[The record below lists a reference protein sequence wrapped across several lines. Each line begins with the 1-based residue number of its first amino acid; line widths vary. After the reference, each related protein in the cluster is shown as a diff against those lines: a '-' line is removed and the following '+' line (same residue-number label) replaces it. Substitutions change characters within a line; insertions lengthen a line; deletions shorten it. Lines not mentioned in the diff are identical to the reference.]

1 MPVRPLTNSK
11 VKPAVTKDEQLA
23 CIILNSATTTVTINK
38 NTGFID
44 YIDVNGKPILE
55 DGYSLKPDFWRA
67 PTDNDYGA
75 SLQTKLGV
83 WKNPTFNL
91 KSLKSENE
99 GICQKVVAQYDMPE
113 VKASLTLT
121 YTLNSRG
128 KIIVEEQFVPNDSL
142 AKYPIMPRFGMTM
155 VLPKD
160 FDYIH
165 YYGRGPIEITGTA
178 ILQHSWASIHKA
190 YLNNIQLIYDRKS
203 VATKRTFAGGVST
216 MTIHRK
222 VSRLQHP
229 ALSK

>member
-44 YIDVNGKPILE
+44 YIDVNGKAILE

-91 KSLKSENE
+91 KSLKARMRVFVKRLLRNM
-99 GICQKVVAQYDMPE
+99 IC
-113 VKASLTLT
+113 
-121 YTLNSRG
+121 
-128 KIIVEEQFVPNDSL
+128 
-142 AKYPIMPRFGMTM
+142 
-155 VLPKD
+155 PKLK
-160 FDYIH
+160 
-165 YYGRGPIEITGTA
+165 P
-178 ILQHSWASIHKA
+178 
-190 YLNNIQLIYDRKS
+190 
-203 VATKRTFAGGVST
+203 
-216 MTIHRK
+216 
-222 VSRLQHP
+222 
-229 ALSK
+229 LSP